1 MNELVKK
8 FLSRDDI
15 KSLILDNSV
24 KEVMTEWAKYARDQ
38 GEMGSRSLANYFH
51 ECGVNLLDHAESVIT
66 RVWIQDEYT
75 LDYNIPQG
83 VEIIGPSSF
92 EDLVMRSA
100 TIPESVRMIAK
111 RAFAGSLISELRFD
125 PSVRLNIIDIDA
137 FLRCERLSSV
147 VIPSIREIRQNAFY
161 GCDQLN
167 RVELPSDIKIIGKRA
182 FSRCPKLKEI
192 IYHGTIVDW
201 NDILVDS
208 TSFDSG
214 VVVKCTDGVVGV

>member
-15 KSLILDNSV
+15 KSLILDNNV
-24 KEVMTEWAKYARDQ
+24 RDVMMEWAKYARDQ

-51 ECGVNLLDHAESVIT
+51 ECGVNLLDYAESVIT
-66 RVWIQDEYT
+66 KVWIQDEYT
-75 LDYNIPQG
+75 FDYNIPQG
-83 VEIIGPSSF
+83 VEIIGPGSF

-125 PSVRLNIIDIDA
+125 PSIRLNIIDIDA

-147 VIPSIREIRQNAFY
+147 VIPSVREIRQNAFY

-208 TSFDSG
+208 TSFDAG
-214 VVVKCTDGVVGV
+214 VVVKCIDGVVGV

>member
-15 KSLILDNSV
+15 KSLILDNNV
-24 KEVMTEWAKYARDQ
+24 IEVMTEWAKYARDQ

-51 ECGVNLLDHAESVIT
+51 ECGVNLLDYAESVIT
-66 RVWIQDEYT
+66 KVWIQDKYT

-125 PSVRLNIIDIDA
+125 PSIRLNIIDIDA
-137 FLRCERLSSV
+137 FLRCERLSSI
-147 VIPSIREIRQNAFY
+147 VIPSVREIRQNAFY

-192 IYHGTIVDW
+192 IYRGTIVDW
-201 NDILVDS
+201 DNILFDS
-208 TSFDSG
+208 TSFDAG
-214 VVVKCTDGVVGV
+214 VVVKCIDGVVGV

>member
-51 ECGVNLLDHAESVIT
+51 ECGVNLLDYAESVIT
-66 RVWIQDEYT
+66 KVWIQDEYT

-125 PSVRLNIIDIDA
+125 PSTRLNIIDIDA

-182 FSRCPKLKEI
+182 FSRCPELKEI

-201 NDILVDS
+201 DNILFDS
-208 TSFDSG
+208 TSFDAG
-214 VVVKCTDGVVGV
+214 VVVKCIDGVVEV

>member
-15 KSLILDNSV
+15 KSLILDNNV
-24 KEVMTEWAKYARDQ
+24 REVMTEWAKYARDQ
-38 GEMGSRSLANYFH
+38 GEMRSRSLANYFH
-51 ECGVNLLDHAESVIT
+51 ECGVNLLDYAESVIT
-66 RVWIQDEYT
+66 KVWIQDEYT

-137 FLRCERLSSV
+137 FLRCESLSSV

-182 FSRCPKLKEI
+182 FSRCPELKEI
-192 IYHGTIVDW
+192 TYHGTIVDW
-201 NDILVDS
+201 DNILSDS
-208 TSFDSG
+208 ASFDAG
-214 VVVKCTDGVVGV
+214 VVIKCIDGVVGV

>member
-15 KSLILDNSV
+15 KSLILDNNV
-24 KEVMTEWAKYARDQ
+24 REAMTEWAKYARDQ

-51 ECGVNLLDHAESVIT
+51 ECGVNLLDYAESVIT
-66 RVWIQDEYT
+66 KVWIQDKYT

-111 RAFAGSLISELRFD
+111 RAFAGSLITELRFD
-125 PSVRLNIIDIDA
+125 PSIRLNIIDIDA

-147 VIPSIREIRQNAFY
+147 VIPSVREIRQNAFY

-208 TSFDSG
+208 TSFDAG
-214 VVVKCTDGVVGV
+214 VVVKCIDGVVGV

>member
-15 KSLILDNSV
+15 KSLILDNNV
-24 KEVMTEWAKYARDQ
+24 RDVMTEWAKYARDQ

-51 ECGVNLLDHAESVIT
+51 ECGVNLLDYAESVIT
-66 RVWIQDEYT
+66 KVWIQDEYT

-125 PSVRLNIIDIDA
+125 PSIRLNIIDIDA

-147 VIPSIREIRQNAFY
+147 VISSIREIRQNAFY

-201 NDILVDS
+201 DNILFDS
-208 TSFDSG
+208 TSFDAG
-214 VVVKCTDGVVGV
+214 VVVKCIDGVVGV

>member
-15 KSLILDNSV
+15 KSLIFDNNV
-24 KEVMTEWAKYARDQ
+24 IEVMTEWAKYARDQ

-51 ECGVNLLDHAESVIT
+51 ECGVNLLDYAESVIT
-66 RVWIQDEYT
+66 KVWIQDEYA

-111 RAFAGSLISELRFD
+111 RAFAGSLISEIRFD

-147 VIPSIREIRQNAFY
+147 VIPSVREIRQNAFY

-167 RVELPSDIKIIGKRA
+167 RVELPSDIKIIGKQN
-182 FSRCPKLKEI
+182 FYKI
-192 IYHGTIVDW
+192 
-201 NDILVDS
+201 DIL
-208 TSFDSG
+208 FANNM
-214 VVVKCTDGVVGV
+214 KH

>member
-38 GEMGSRSLANYFH
+38 GEMGSRSLANYFY